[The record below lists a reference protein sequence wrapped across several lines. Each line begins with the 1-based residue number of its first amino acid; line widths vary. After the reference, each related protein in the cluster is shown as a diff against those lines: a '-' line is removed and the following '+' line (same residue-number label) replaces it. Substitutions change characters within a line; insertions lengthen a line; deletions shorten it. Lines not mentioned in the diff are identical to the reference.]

1 MSNIKNPKE
10 YNKKNPLKIPGTYKS
25 ARRGG
30 KRLRKN
36 KQRFEITE
44 LRRMK
49 NTLKFGEISD
59 GNLLEDIGMIG

>member
-49 NTLKFGEISD
+49 NTLKFG
-59 GNLLEDIGMIG
+59 